1 MDRRAFLCMLI
12 AAPAAAEWRRNNR
25 EECAR
30 TDRQLQAIE
39 SQRRAGYTAKHGRRL
54 NARREQL
61 ERARRERCR

>member
-1 MDRRAFLCMLI
+1 MLI

-39 SQRRAGYTAKHGRRL
+39 SQRRAGYTAKQGRRL